1 MKIAF
6 HELNYPEGKVKYNDE
21 RLLALQEKFKP
32 DKYSPFF
39 AELHKDEFVHADAI
53 IILEDAILD
62 LLIEDME
69 KIETR
74 LERAESAEEKALLEK
89 CRDILN
95 EEKPLCDAEFT
106 DAEKEILTVLAFLS
120 YKPTV
125 IVKEAPDVNEAIR
138 LCLEKAKI
146 MFFYTAGK
154 KEVHAWPVPVGSDA
168 VTCAGK
174 IHSDLARG
182 FIKADVV
189 SFEDFMTV
197 FNMSEAQKKGL
208 VKLVDKNYII
218 EDGSIIEIRFNV

>member
-95 EEKPLCDAEFT
+95 EEKPL
-106 DAEKEILTVLAFLS
+106 
-120 YKPTV
+120 
-125 IVKEAPDVNEAIR
+125 
-138 LCLEKAKI
+138 
-146 MFFYTAGK
+146 
-154 KEVHAWPVPVGSDA
+154 
-168 VTCAGK
+168 
-174 IHSDLARG
+174 
-182 FIKADVV
+182 
-189 SFEDFMTV
+189 
-197 FNMSEAQKKGL
+197 
-208 VKLVDKNYII
+208 
-218 EDGSIIEIRFNV
+218 

>member
-6 HELNYPEGKVKYNDE
+6 HNLPFAEGKIKYNDE

-39 AELHKDEFVHADAI
+39 AEFHQDDFVHADAI
-53 IILEDAILD
+53 IIPEDDLLD
-62 LLIEDME
+62 LLILDME
-69 KIETR
+69 KIEAR
-74 LERAESAEEKALLEK
+74 RDRAPEAAEAALLEK
-89 CRDILN
+89 CQAVLDAGN
-95 EEKPLCDAEFT
+95 VLCDTEFS
-106 DAEKEILTVLAFLS
+106 DGEKELLNVLAFLS

-125 IVKEAPDVNEAIR
+125 VVKETPDVNDAIT
-138 LCLEKAKI
+138 LALKKSKT

-154 KEVHAWPVPVGSDA
+154 KEVHAWPVPEGSDA

-189 SFEDFMTV
+189 SFEDFMSV

-208 VKLVDKNYII
+208 VKLVDKDYVIP
-218 EDGSIIEIRFNV
+218 DGSIIEIRFNV